1 MVAYAHVSRSE
12 DPCRIRIVRAWR
24 IWFRFNNRL
33 QWKSS
38 GVDCDHITKLCMQG
52 PTLIQVFGYCS
63 SHMGLEGKQGK
74 HPTIAERSIREPVR
88 HNSKNSRNAD
98 DRHRNSNALIHIAA
112 RRVYSCVRMS
122 MAIDGLVVVINHRAS

>member
-1 MVAYAHVSRSE
+1 
-12 DPCRIRIVRAWR
+12 
-24 IWFRFNNRL
+24 
-33 QWKSS
+33 
-38 GVDCDHITKLCMQG
+38 MQG

-98 DRHRNSNALIHIAA
+98 DRHEYSKEFIYIAA
-112 RRVYSCVRMS
+112 RRVYSCVRGSLAMDS
-122 MAIDGLVVVINHRAS
+122 IGVDFRAYIC